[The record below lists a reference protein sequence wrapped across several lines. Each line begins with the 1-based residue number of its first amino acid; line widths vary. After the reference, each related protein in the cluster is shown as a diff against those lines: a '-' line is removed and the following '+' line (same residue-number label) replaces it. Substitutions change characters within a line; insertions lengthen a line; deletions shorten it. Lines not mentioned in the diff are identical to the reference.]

1 LGRVSGASAGKLDSL
16 EGCGI
21 VTLSLPIAPEANE
34 LLNSSSLALLS
45 AMLLDQQI
53 PLERAFA
60 APYEL
65 AKRLGHDLDTEELAE
80 YDPEALV
87 GIFSRTPALHRFPK
101 AMAKRVQ
108 ELCRVLVDQYDG
120 DAARVWIEAET
131 GEELLKRVGALPG
144 FGDQK
149 AKIFVALLGKGL
161 DVQPEGWRDAAGVY
175 GEEGSHRSVAD
186 IVDEDSLARVRAY
199 KQEAKRAAKK

>member
-1 LGRVSGASAGKLDSL
+1 M
-16 EGCGI
+16 
-21 VTLSLPIAPEANE
+21 TLSLPIAPEANE

-65 AKRLGHDLDTEELAE
+65 AKRLGHDLDAEELAD

-108 ELCRVLVDQYDG
+108 ELCRVLVDQYGG
-120 DAARVWIEAET
+120 DAARVWIEAGT

>member
-1 LGRVSGASAGKLDSL
+1 
-16 EGCGI
+16 
-21 VTLSLPIAPEANE
+21 
-34 LLNSSSLALLS
+34 
-45 AMLLDQQI
+45 M
-53 PLERAFA
+53 
-60 APYEL
+60 
-65 AKRLGHDLDTEELAE
+65 
-80 YDPEALV
+80 
-87 GIFSRTPALHRFPK
+87 FSTTPALHRFPK

-108 ELCRVLVDQYDG
+108 ELCRVLVDQYGG
-120 DAARVWIEAET
+120 DAARVWIEAGT

-161 DVQPEGWRDAAGVY
+161 DVQPEGWRAAAGVY

-186 IVDEDSLARVRAY
+186 IVDEESLARVRAY

>member
-1 LGRVSGASAGKLDSL
+1 MP
-16 EGCGI
+16 I
-21 VTLSLPIAPEANE
+21 SLPIDPAANA
-34 LLNSSSLALLS
+34 LLNRDPLALLT
-45 AMLLDQQI
+45 AMLLDQQV

-65 AKRLGHDLDTEELAE
+65 ARRLGRDLDAAELAG
-80 YDPEALV
+80 YDPEALIEV
-87 GIFSRTPALHRFPK
+87 FARKPALHRFPK

-108 ELCRVLVDQYDG
+108 ELCRALVEQYDG
-120 DAARVWIEAET
+120 DAGQVWEGAGTGAELYRRVS
-131 GEELLKRVGALPG
+131 GLPG

-161 DVQPEGWRDAAGVY
+161 GVRPEGWREAAGPY

-186 IVDEDSLARVRAY
+186 IVDAESLGKVRAF
-199 KQEAKRAAKK
+199 KQEAKAAAKAR